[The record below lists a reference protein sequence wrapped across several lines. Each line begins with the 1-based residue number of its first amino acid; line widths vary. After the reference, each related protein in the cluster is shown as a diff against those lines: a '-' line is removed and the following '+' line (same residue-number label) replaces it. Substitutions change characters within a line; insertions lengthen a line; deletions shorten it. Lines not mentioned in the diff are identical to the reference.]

1 MPFFGAHAIP
11 KWVSQ
16 HSPKEDQQT
25 NKKTKTILASE
36 HWKELIW
43 ALITIHCLGFG
54 LRRLLM
60 TTEQWKDSLKG
71 SISAKE

>member
-1 MPFFGAHAIP
+1 MGQSESSIAL
-11 KWVSQ
+11 K
-16 HSPKEDQQT
+16 KTNKQT
-25 NKKTKTILASE
+25 KKTKTILASE